1 MKSLIPRQ
9 VLARAKG
16 EDGFLPFIG
25 FLALASPAVC
35 TVGSVIYKIFTS
47 PTALSYLD
55 FAITKL
61 YHWFLR

>member
-1 MKSLIPRQ
+1 MKSLFPTE
-9 VLARAKG
+9 VLSRAKG
-16 EDGFLPFIG
+16 EGGFLPFIG

>member
-1 MKSLIPRQ
+1 MRSLIPTKM
-9 VLARAKG
+9 LMRAKG
-16 EDGFLPFIG
+16 EEGFLPFIG

-61 YHWFLR
+61 YHWILR